1 MVLQKEPVTST
12 DNGAPR
18 FRVVGSNNFEMK
30 THSVWGLYMM
40 YKDGQIKFVSPW
52 LQRMIQELAWMEND
66 RAGSFIHS
74 FFTGNA
80 KVDTFAFV
88 YIKVVLDALDDRL
101 VRLGDNDQV
110 LKECLANVIQK
121 VQDDLDMGGMV
132 YCLDGQNRLD
142 RAIRPFFDNKLE
154 ISAKHPVHIQYDIG
168 GPLDL
173 SGKTFAELEPD
184 VQEYLKGIQ
193 VPTVWATSGD
203 LSSIITTLV
212 NKNDGEPWSAW
223 ERLFTDKFF
232 SVHMQQNLLPV
243 LSFTDTGKAKEDM
256 KELLDSVANMSS
268 YPSQKWGYEKFIN
281 ELFVW
286 MSIGKLPPAN
296 LVTGKESFH
305 EKMFNGDTP
314 PAKYGKMIGK
324 YLKEFHQSI
333 HPTVRKK
340 KKIPLTELQNYVLF
354 RFLIDEKLKAQGFD
368 VDIKIE
374 LSKQFTVWYRNLN
387 DKLSEND
394 DLNWFKDIH
403 PITKKEI
410 KSYKPGGF
418 LLANRLKDQAGIQRR
433 MFHLF
438 AGLKNDWDFL
448 ISQNI
453 IRVIDNSALKSGR
466 RLAVENDFKDM
477 YGQELSPDDK
487 YLYDRGHRTPKTKSG
502 SAADAALQ
510 DRQNNRR
517 DKDNVTHIG

>member
-1 MVLQKEPVTST
+1 MVLPKEPVTST
-12 DNGAPR
+12 VNEEPG
-18 FRVVGSNNFEMK
+18 FRVVGSNNFEMN

-40 YKDGQIKFVSPW
+40 YKDGHILFVSPW
-52 LQRMIQELAWMEND
+52 LQRMIQALAWTKND

-88 YIKVVLDALDDRL
+88 YITVVLEALEDRL
-101 VRLGDNDQV
+101 ERLPEDAQV
-110 LKECLANVIQK
+110 LRECLANVIQK
-121 VQDDLDMGGMV
+121 VQDDMDKGGKV

-142 RAIRPFFDNKLE
+142 QAIKPFFDNKLE
-154 ISAKHPVHIQYDIG
+154 ISPTHPVHLQYDIG

-173 SGKTFAELEPD
+173 SGKTFGELEPD
-184 VQEYLKGIQ
+184 VQKYLKGIQ
-193 VPTVWATSGD
+193 VPTVWATAGD

-212 NKNDGEPWSAW
+212 NKNDGEPWTEW
-223 ERLFTDKFF
+223 ERLFTEKFF

-243 LSFTDTGKAKEDM
+243 LSFPDTGKLKKDM
-256 KELLDSVANMSS
+256 TNLFDSISSMAS
-268 YPSQKWGYEKFIN
+268 YPSQKWGYEKFVN

-286 MSIGKLPPAN
+286 MATGILPPAN
-296 LVTGKESFH
+296 IVKGKESLH
-305 EKMFNGDTP
+305 AKMFNGTTP
-314 PAKYGKMIGK
+314 PVKNGKLIGK
-324 YLKEFHQSI
+324 YLKEFSQSI
-333 HPTVRKK
+333 DPKVK

-374 LSKQFTVWYRNLN
+374 LPKLFTKWYRNLN
-387 DKLSEND
+387 DKLSVD
-394 DLNWFKDIH
+394 DNLNWHKGKH
-403 PITKKEI
+403 PHTGKPI

-418 LLANRLKDQAGIQRR
+418 LLANRLKDQGGIDRR

-453 IRVIDNSALKSGR
+453 IRVIDNSALKSSR

-487 YLYDRGHRTPKTKSG
+487 YLYDRGHRTPKNKGG
-502 SAADAALQ
+502 SADDAALQ